1 MKSLTEYVVRHREAG
16 ISKTILLPASEDE
29 SQTCCY
35 YTLTHSEIKREA
47 LPKSLAKRLPFYPI
61 PVMLIAQF
69 AVHKNSQRQGL
80 GKMMLIRALEHAY
93 EINKYLPSFAVIVDT
108 LGDGVESFY
117 AQYDFQKLNIHS
129 HRTRLFLPMK
139 TVAQL
144 CEV

>member
-1 MKSLTEYVVRHREAG
+1 
-16 ISKTILLPASEDE
+16 
-29 SQTCCY
+29 
-35 YTLTHSEIKREA
+35 
-47 LPKSLAKRLPFYPI
+47 
-61 PVMLIAQF
+61 
-69 AVHKNSQRQGL
+69 
-80 GKMMLIRALEHAY
+80 MMLIRALEHAY